1 MEHFCKKIL
10 IANRGEIAV
19 RIIRACQELGI
30 KTVSI
35 FSEVDRESRHVE
47 LADEVYCV
55 GPAPSIDSYL
65 NIPNIISVAELS
77 GADAIHPGYGFLS
90 ENVNFAE
97 ICERCNI
104 KFIGPNS
111 LSISSMGDK
120 AKAREIMIKNKIP
133 VVPGTGMIKDTSNL
147 SKILKKIGY
156 PVIIKAALGGGG
168 KGMRVVYNEKDIE
181 NAINQAKMEARASFG
196 NEGVYIEKYIEE
208 PRHIEFQI
216 IADNYGNYVYL
227 PERDCSIQR
236 RHQKLIEES
245 PSSIMTEKLRKKMGQ
260 TAVKVAKA
268 IKYSTVGT
276 VEFLLDKDE
285 KFYFMEMNTRIQVEH
300 PVSELVSGIDLIKE
314 QILLA
319 LGKKLDIK
327 QDDIKINCH
336 AMECRINAEDS
347 NNNFLPNSGK
357 IENIIFPG
365 GFGVRVDSHV
375 YSGYTVQPFYDSM
388 LLKLL
393 TFSKNR
399 IETIKIMQRCLKELK
414 IEGIK
419 TTKEFHQRVM
429 NNDNFKKGNI
439 TTNFIEKEFSE

>member
-1 MEHFCKKIL
+1 MEHSFKKIL

-30 KTVSI
+30 KTVAI
-35 FSEVDRESRHVE
+35 FSEADKTSRHVE
-47 LADEVYCV
+47 LADEAYCV
-55 GPAPSIDSYL
+55 GPASSIDSYL
-65 NIPNIISVAELS
+65 NIPNIISVAEIS

-97 ICERCNI
+97 ICESCHI
-104 KFIGPNS
+104 KFIGPS
-111 LSISSMGDK
+111 TLSISSMGDK

-133 VVPGTGMIKDTSNL
+133 VVPGTGMIKDTSNI

-168 KGMRVVYNEKDIE
+168 KGMRVVYNEKDLD

-196 NEGVYIEKYIEE
+196 NEAVYIEKYIEE

-216 IADNYGNYVYL
+216 IADSYGNVLYL

-245 PSSIMTEKLRKKMGQ
+245 PSSIISEKLRKKMGQ
-260 TAVKVAKA
+260 VAVKVAKA

-319 LGKKLDIK
+319 FGKKLEIK
-327 QDDIKINCH
+327 QSDIKINCH

-347 NNNFLPNSGK
+347 DNNFLPSSGT
-357 IENIIFPG
+357 IENVIFPG
-365 GFGVRVDSHV
+365 GMGVRIDSHI
-375 YSGYTVQPFYDSM
+375 YSGYKVQPFYDSM

-393 TFSKNR
+393 AFSKNR
-399 IETIKIMQRCLKELK
+399 QETIKIMKRSLKELK